1 MKRIISVIL
10 AALLVFC
17 ATVASAVEIDYK
29 SLSDEELQ
37 QILAAV
43 VEEIEYRKTAPTEVP
58 TEQPAE
64 APAADTQAQPQEE
77 SDAVTITTT
86 DELIDWIN
94 NDVETTAADLR
105 AKWDE
110 IIKKT
115 TSYDEYK
122 ANVGLIR
129 DLYTEID
136 NATLKLCLRMRCY
149 AFDYVVLELN
159 SGKSNSEIYKNLS
172 DLYDVIYDDAR
183 DDIYDNIYDDLLKDM
198 YDDSYDGVL
207 KKAYDNAP
215 YEEWDDFR
223 SEEYSLWDET
233 RSSVYGNWDETFS
246 DIYSFWDSFR
256 SNIYNDETELACKTA
271 IRFHKGLLKD
281 IEKNGL
287 TEKSI
292 TGISVNADNILG
304 MTFEPTPVDNL
315 DETVTADLETTLAE
329 LEKEWAELSAQT
341 DTFENYL
348 ANADQVE
355 EFFEKVVSTTEELC
369 LRQQQYAID
378 YANVILQS
386 DSQTKYRDL
395 TYLYS
400 SLYGGSRREIYRATY
415 NGLLKDMYKYY
426 YNGVLKKARKTT
438 SYSEW
443 SSARSDVYGWW
454 SDARSDVYSVWSD
467 TFSDIYSFWSDLRSE
482 VYSKDMDKAQK
493 EIDKF
498 QKKVDRKKK

>member
-1 MKRIISVIL
+1 
-10 AALLVFC
+10 
-17 ATVASAVEIDYK
+17 
-29 SLSDEELQ
+29 
-37 QILAAV
+37 
-43 VEEIEYRKTAPTEVP
+43 
-58 TEQPAE
+58 
-64 APAADTQAQPQEE
+64 
-77 SDAVTITTT
+77 
-86 DELIDWIN
+86 
-94 NDVETTAADLR
+94 
-105 AKWDE
+105 
-110 IIKKT
+110 
-115 TSYDEYK
+115 
-122 ANVGLIR
+122 
-129 DLYTEID
+129 
-136 NATLKLCLRMRCY
+136 
-149 AFDYVVLELN
+149 
-159 SGKSNSEIYKNLS
+159 
-172 DLYDVIYDDAR
+172 
-183 DDIYDNIYDDLLKDM
+183 M

-271 IRFHKGLLKD
+271 IRFYKGLVKD

-287 TEKSI
+287 TEKTI
-292 TGISVNADNILG
+292 TGINVDSDNILG

-315 DETVTADLETTLAE
+315 DETVAADLETTLAA

-341 DTFENYL
+341 DTFENYV
-348 ANADQVE
+348 AHADRVE
-355 EFFEKVVSTTEELC
+355 DFFEKVVSTTEELC

-415 NGLLKDMYKYY
+415 NGLLKEMYKYY